1 MKKGL
6 LSLLAIIFAFTTVH
20 AATLLHEPFSQSVG
34 SSLTTAVFDA
44 SNTSAWMHTT
54 SWGTAAPPNTIKVTD
69 GNMTMTN
76 NGYMASGSTTSNRLT
91 LGYGNSARYAFHNF
105 TSQKSGSV
113 FLAAIVNVAELRD
126 YTGSTIDNYA
136 DRYGGYLFCLG
147 NGTAGTQQTARV
159 YTRTAMENG
168 KAVGFYLGVG
178 KLNESVGK
186 PNDPNYKWEDGNVLF
201 DTDHVYQAGVD
212 YLIVVEYQFVSGT
225 YNDKINLYVN
235 PSKSRQEATIKEF
248 TNTKKT
254 DIDAISLVGI
264 AEGNAQQTKVYIDEL
279 KVATDWASLFPGEET
294 NPDPYINVTPETV
307 NLTDGIM
314 EVGQTYSTT
323 ITLKGAYLADN
334 TVTLV
339 NDRPDEV
346 TLSKTTFT
354 KAEIESGAQVTI
366 TAKPNKIALGQTL
379 RLTISCGKLEQVL
392 KISWNANRLIE
403 CPTVAALNEA
413 FALGTGEQI
422 LNVKFTG
429 EALVT
434 YSFRYGKTPM
444 LYNLVV
450 LQDATGACVISRD
463 SVYFD
468 GKTDQMAVGNKVT
481 GMQLTDGAN
490 CLLTNDSIA
499 QPDFKV
505 NSTGNPV
512 IPAVISA
519 SEMAQHHFEL
529 VTINKTTFQPAEG
542 VTTFDVSLQNV
553 KNDSHGWGKCAK
565 VNATA
570 SGTTFVTS
578 VTNSVDDNGAHICDL
593 IGQAIPTNA
602 VNATGLVW
610 GDAELRIRNKS
621 DLVEI
626 VTVTLNCNPAQG
638 SVTGGGEVEAG
649 TSVTISATPKDHF
662 RFVQWSDGV
671 KTATREITVVE
682 NVTLTAEF
690 EAINFTV
697 TVNCNAE
704 QGSVTGGGTFQ
715 EGSTVTLT
723 ATPKDHFRF
732 VQWSDGVK
740 TATRQITVVED
751 VTLTA
756 VFEAINFTV
765 TVNCN
770 AEQGSVT
777 GGGTFQEGSTV
788 TLKAT
793 PNDHFRFVQWSDGVK
808 TATREITV
816 TENVTLTAVFEAINF
831 TVTVSCEAE
840 QGSVIGGGTFQEG
853 STVTLKATPNDH
865 FRFVQWSDGVKT
877 ATREITVVENVTLTA
892 VFEAINFTVTV
903 TCNEEQGSV
912 TGGGNFQEG
921 STVTLTATPKEH
933 FRFVQWSDGVK
944 TATREI
950 TVVENVTLTAAF
962 EAINFTVTVNCNEEQ
977 GSVIGGGTFQEGSTV
992 TLTATPKDHF
1002 RFVQWSD
1009 GDINAERTIILTSDT
1024 TLTAEFEAIN
1034 FTITVSCNAEQG
1046 SVTGGG
1052 TFQEGSTVTLTA
1064 TPKDHFRFVQ
1074 WSDGV
1079 KTATRQITV
1088 VEDVTLTAVFEAIN
1102 FTITVNCNEEQGS
1115 VTGGGTFQEGST
1127 VMLTATPKDHFR
1139 FVQWS
1144 DGVKTAT
1151 RQVTVNSNIT
1161 LTAEFEAINF
1171 TVTLSCNAEQGSVTG
1186 GGTFQEG
1193 STVTLTAT
1201 PNDHFRF
1208 VQWSDGDINAERTII
1223 LTSDTTLTAEFEAI
1237 NFTVTVNCNE
1247 DQGSVTGS
1255 GTFQEGSTVTLTAT
1269 AKDHFRFVQ
1278 WSDGDINAERTII
1291 LTSDTTLTAE
1301 FEAIMFTVT
1310 VEWNAAMG
1318 SVIGAGTFQE
1328 GTVIEL
1334 TASAIGGFSFFQWSD
1349 GNTDNP
1355 RTITVDGDLSLT
1367 AIFVQDKPT
1376 TIDQTTSTISV
1387 KKVMR
1392 DGHIL
1397 IIRNDDAY
1405 DLTGRKQ

>member
-20 AATLLHEPFSQSVG
+20 AATLLHEPFSQSPG
-34 SSLTTAVFDA
+34 SSLTTATFDA
-44 SNTSAWMHTT
+44 NNTTAWMHTT
-54 SWGTAAPPNTIKVTD
+54 SWGTAAPPTTIKVTE

-76 NGYMASGSTTSNRLT
+76 NGYMPSGSTASNRLT
-91 LGYGNSARYAFHNF
+91 LGKSGSARYAFHNF

-126 YTGSTIDNYA
+126 YTGSSTDNYA
-136 DRYGGYLFCLG
+136 ERSGGYLFCLG
-147 NGTAGTQQTARV
+147 NGTTATQQTARV

-186 PNDPNYKWEDGNVLF
+186 PNDNNYQWADGNVLF
-201 DTDHVYQAGVD
+201 DKGHIYQAGVD
-212 YLIVVEYQFVSGT
+212 YLIVVEYKFSSDKD
-225 YNDKINLYVN
+225 NDDKINLYVN

-248 TNTKKT
+248 TNTQKT
-254 DIDAISLVGI
+254 DIANISLVGI
-264 AEGNAQQTKVYIDEL
+264 VEGSAQQTKVYIDEL

-294 NPDPYINVTPETV
+294 NPDPYIDVTPATV

-314 EVGQTYSTT
+314 EIGQTYSTT
-323 ITLKGAYLADN
+323 ITLKGAYLKNN

-366 TAKPNKIALGQTL
+366 TAKPTKIALGQTL
-379 RLTISCGKLEQVL
+379 RLTISCGELEKVHN
-392 KISWNANRLIE
+392 ISWSANKLIE

-413 FALGTGEQI
+413 FALGTGEQM

-434 YSFRYGKTPM
+434 YSFRFGKTPM

-578 VTNSVDDNGAHICDL
+578 MTNSVDDNGAHICDL

-621 DLVEI
+621 DLAEI

-649 TSVTISATPKDHF
+649 TSVTISATPKAHF

-671 KTATREITVVE
+671 KTATREITVTE
-682 NVTLTAEF
+682 NVTLTAVF

-723 ATPKDHFRF
+723 ATPKEHFRF

-788 TLKAT
+788 TLTATPKDHFHFVQWSDGVTTNPRDIQVTGNVTLTAEFAIDQHTVTASGTNGTVTGTGTFNYGETVKLTAT

-816 TENVTLTAVFEAINF
+816 TEDVTLTAEFEAIMF

-892 VFEAINFTVTV
+892 EFEAINFTVTV
-903 TCNEEQGSV
+903 NCNAEQGSV
-912 TGGGNFQEG
+912 TGGGTVQEG
-921 STVTLTATPKEH
+921 STVTLKATPNDH

-944 TATREI
+944 TATRQ
-950 TVVENVTLTAAF
+950 
-962 EAINFTVTVNCNEEQ
+962 VTVNSN
-977 GSVIGGGTFQEGSTV
+977 I
-992 TLTATPKDHF
+992 
-1002 RFVQWSD
+1002 
-1009 GDINAERTIILTSDT
+1009 
-1024 TLTAEFEAIN
+1024 TLTAEFEAIM
-1034 FTITVSCNAEQG
+1034 FTVTVSCEAEQG

-1074 WSDGV
+1074 WSDGE
-1079 KTATRQITV
+1079 K
-1088 VEDVTLTAVFEAIN
+1088 
-1102 FTITVNCNEEQGS
+1102 
-1115 VTGGGTFQEGST
+1115 
-1127 VMLTATPKDHFR
+1127 
-1139 FVQWS
+1139 
-1144 DGVKTAT
+1144 
-1151 RQVTVNSNIT
+1151 
-1161 LTAEFEAINF
+1161 
-1171 TVTLSCNAEQGSVTG
+1171 
-1186 GGTFQEG
+1186 
-1193 STVTLTAT
+1193 
-1201 PNDHFRF
+1201 
-1208 VQWSDGDINAERTII
+1208 NAERTV
-1223 LTSDTTLTAEFEAI
+1223 
-1237 NFTVTVNCNE
+1237 TVTE
-1247 DQGSVTGS
+1247 D
-1255 GTFQEGSTVTLTAT
+1255 
-1269 AKDHFRFVQ
+1269 
-1278 WSDGDINAERTII
+1278 I
-1291 LTSDTTLTAE
+1291 TLTAE

-1355 RTITVDGDLSLT
+1355 RTITVEGDLSLT

-1376 TIDQTTSTISV
+1376 TLDQTTSEVSV